1 MVYRH
6 RDTGLFSRTQA
17 IFAAILCPY
26 GHKPPQTLGYPRH
39 LRLSPLLGFP
49 QFLQSGQTVST
60 PFQ

>member
-6 RDTGLFSRTQA
+6 WDTGLFSRTLA
-17 IFAAILCPY
+17 IFATVLGPH
-26 GHKPPQTLGYPRH
+26 GHESPQMLGYPRH

-60 PFQ
+60 LF